1 MLTEACGKDPNED
14 DISAVTQVD
23 ECRDKCNIE
32 ERDRCLEKHKDNEEQ
47 KRKCYNDALD
57 RCAVRCGDDAEC
69 LLKCLQL
76 HIPPEP

>member
-1 MLTEACGKDPNED
+1 MEACGKDPNED

-47 KRKCYNDALD
+47 KL
-57 RCAVRCGDDAEC
+57 RCGDDAEC